1 MISSDIVSQ
10 SDSTVR
16 SMIDLKV
23 KMHRDRDEMEN
34 IVEECKDKLTAL
46 NNNITILEKTN
57 EQLEQAISVSTSHG
71 GADKITV
78 ENIGELISC
87 PDPFSEKIVHLVAKH
102 NALEDCMASVK
113 KGFEK
118 GVITLPD
125 FLKQIRQLSMKQCK
139 QITKMQKIN
148 AALKPGL

>member
-57 EQLEQAISVSTSHG
+57 E
-71 GADKITV
+71 
-78 ENIGELISC
+78 
-87 PDPFSEKIVHLVAKH
+87 
-102 NALEDCMASVK
+102 
-113 KGFEK
+113 
-118 GVITLPD
+118 
-125 FLKQIRQLSMKQCK
+125 
-139 QITKMQKIN
+139 
-148 AALKPGL
+148 